1 MSAKREREDETI
13 LGEADRLVNGPRQE
27 AYGRPL
33 LSFRRTAQIWSA
45 ILDKEVTPQQV
56 ALCMVGL
63 KLLREANN
71 PSRDS
76 RVDGAGYFA
85 VTDLIMQDLAE
96 EQRVSDDH

>member
-1 MSAKREREDETI
+1 
-13 LGEADRLVNGPRQE
+13 
-27 AYGRPL
+27 
-33 LSFRRTAQIWSA
+33 
-45 ILDKEVTPQQV
+45 
-56 ALCMVGL
+56 MVGL